1 MAFKT
6 SLFPQFSSPC
16 SVKLHLKIFLMEGD
30 GIPQKSV
37 YDYVQEGRLKKLDLI
52 EEKKPKERKK
62 HIKG

>member
-1 MAFKT
+1 
-6 SLFPQFSSPC
+6 
-16 SVKLHLKIFLMEGD
+16 MEGD